1 VRIVSRCVDC
11 AFISS
16 GWAAVCPFSWAGGV
30 SLPGGG
36 EVAQLLKG
44 PCGLEIGRKEKGREG
59 GVGGVYGCGVK

>member
-36 EVAQLLKG
+36 VSGTVAKG
-44 PCGLEIGRKEKGREG
+44 TVWFRNWKERKGKGG
-59 GVGGVYGCGVK
+59 GCWWCIRMWR